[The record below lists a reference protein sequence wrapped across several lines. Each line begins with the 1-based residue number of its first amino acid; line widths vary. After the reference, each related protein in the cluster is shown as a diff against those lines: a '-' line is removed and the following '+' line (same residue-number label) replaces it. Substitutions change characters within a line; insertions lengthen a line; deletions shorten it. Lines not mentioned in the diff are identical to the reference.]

1 MGQSKIFCLCYAIW
15 HKIQTFLHSLT
26 MNYYAI
32 NNDKF
37 LSDDMIVYTATIEIA
52 NEAKHLV

>member
-1 MGQSKIFCLCYAIW
+1 
-15 HKIQTFLHSLT
+15 

-52 NEAKHLV
+52 NEAKQLV